1 MRKNPKL
8 YGKIFSFRIEIAYA
22 WGLFVKENELPSLLI
37 TPLQE
42 VGLQTPKLTIFSPT
56 QKVLIRLYHY

>member
-8 YGKIFSFRIEIAYA
+8 YGKIFSFGIEIACM
-22 WGLFVKENELPSLLI
+22 GFVCERNELPSLFI

-56 QKVLIRLYHY
+56 QKLLIRLYHH